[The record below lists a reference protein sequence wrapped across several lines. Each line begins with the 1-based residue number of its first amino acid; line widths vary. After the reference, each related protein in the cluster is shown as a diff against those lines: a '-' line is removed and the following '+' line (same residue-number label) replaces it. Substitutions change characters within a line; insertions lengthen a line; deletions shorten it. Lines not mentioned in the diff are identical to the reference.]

1 MPKYP
6 ITWMDYRLPTGREF
20 SVAICGNTSKI
31 CHMFLGQDFV
41 RRSFIRELD
50 VEGQNCSAGQHCL
63 SLDCTLNKTPR
74 EHLMHMLDMYE
85 DEALDEETAKIWG
98 TESTVD
104 SLLKFVKQVESMIA
118 EGKVTTEETQVEKK
132 P

>member
-1 MPKYP
+1 
-6 ITWMDYRLPTGREF
+6 
-20 SVAICGNTSKI
+20 
-31 CHMFLGQDFV
+31 
-41 RRSFIRELD
+41 
-50 VEGQNCSAGQHCL
+50 
-63 SLDCTLNKTPR
+63 
-74 EHLMHMLDMYE
+74 MLDMYE